1 MLGSAYRRSSRR
13 IPDRRLFSGSVF
25 ISVAQLGH
33 GNFKNID
40 TPCIIEALLPNGNA
54 TKPEPESSSTSAE
67 RKTPQ
72 LEEGV
77 ASSLL
82 SYLKRTTGGSNSG
95 SRNTG
100 INSRGKSH
108 ESQRVVPQFFNK
120 TVGGYTYMQD
130 RLGRGTQMN
139 VQQNPTI
146 DIGGLSRNNQIS
158 SKSRPLG
165 GSTTDVGQSNKFSK
179 SMDFSNASKADG
191 SAILAD
197 ESNRSLL
204 GITPRFLM
212 Q

>member
-1 MLGSAYRRSSRR
+1 
-13 IPDRRLFSGSVF
+13 
-25 ISVAQLGH
+25 
-33 GNFKNID
+33 
-40 TPCIIEALLPNGNA
+40 
-54 TKPEPESSSTSAE
+54 
-67 RKTPQ
+67 
-72 LEEGV
+72 
-77 ASSLL
+77 
-82 SYLKRTTGGSNSG
+82 
-95 SRNTG
+95 
-100 INSRGKSH
+100 
-108 ESQRVVPQFFNK
+108 
-120 TVGGYTYMQD
+120 MQD